1 MVETGTV
8 SSTFWTPDRLLSCCT
23 GLLRRRG
30 RYPGQIWRR
39 RKVGEMTTYLGGGKH
54 MNWREQKK
62 RLLKDPEFRKEY
74 EALEPEYKLAS
85 ALIRLRL
92 EKGLTQEQLAQLLN
106 TKQESIARL
115 ESGGSLPS
123 LSTVR
128 KVADALDAEVEINLR
143 PKHHAVKDGL
153 ATQSR

>member
-1 MVETGTV
+1 
-8 SSTFWTPDRLLSCCT
+8 
-23 GLLRRRG
+23 
-30 RYPGQIWRR
+30 
-39 RKVGEMTTYLGGGKH
+39 
-54 MNWREQKK
+54 MNWKEHKK
-62 RLLKDPEFRKEY
+62 KLLEDPEFRKEY

-85 ALIRLRL
+85 TLIRLRL
-92 EKGLTQEQLAQLLN
+92 AKGLTQEQLAKLLN

-143 PKHHAVKDGL
+143 PKQKSAKEGL
-153 ATQSR
+153 AVQSSR

>member
-1 MVETGTV
+1 
-8 SSTFWTPDRLLSCCT
+8 
-23 GLLRRRG
+23 
-30 RYPGQIWRR
+30 
-39 RKVGEMTTYLGGGKH
+39 
-54 MNWREQKK
+54 MNWKEHKK

-92 EKGLTQEQLAQLLN
+92 AKGLTQEQLAKLLN

-123 LSTVR
+123 LSTVK
-128 KVADALDAEVEINLR
+128 KVADALDAELEINLR
-143 PKHHAVKDGL
+143 PRSQAGEADVVGAARK
-153 ATQSR
+153 